1 MVGRAGL
8 ERAPWPRRFNLGRI
22 WDDVEV
28 MRFVASLGIAGA
40 LLLAACSAENQAIR
54 PEAQTVPAP
63 ATTASVSVPPTSDG
77 VTTSTSASQDKLRGT
92 FEPRSNA
99 SEPEDLPQFLVALRE
114 GGAVVEIETK
124 TGREVRVLIPAPTVL
139 AAEDEL
145 DGNSI
150 GAVWWHRESGRMV
163 VEDGPEPASGNI
175 WHLPIDANFEL
186 ARTLSFNDIQGFR
199 YGGGWQAEI
208 SPNGDYVLHTGYFA
222 SILRNGVPDNSSIDV
237 SRPGDAGS
245 SFYFM
250 PTWLRD
256 RNGVAFVVETF
267 ADEPEVVELDVVD
280 LDSRGEVVDRRSL
293 PLEHRVAGLAVRSD
307 GAILIL
313 ADEGDQRRLDGS
325 EVTVIDPDSFE
336 TIAEFELEP
345 GSGSMGYDPT
355 GTFLLYVDGNGGIR
369 WQGRG
374 QSALIASGFTH
385 ADW

>member
-1 MVGRAGL
+1 MRD
-8 ERAPWPRRFNLGRI
+8 RFSDALNPSRT
-22 WDDVEV
+22 WDDERI
-28 MRFVASLGIAGA
+28 MHSLASLGVAGA
-40 LLLAACSAENQAIR
+40 LLLSACAAEDQAIR
-54 PEAQTVPAP
+54 PNVQTVPDPETSALDLAP
-63 ATTASVSVPPTSDG
+63 STSGG
-77 VTTSTSASQDKLRGT
+77 VTTTGSPTAASVDNPLGT
-92 FEPRSNA
+92 FEPRSTA
-99 SEPEDLPQFLVALRE
+99 AEAEGLPRFLVAVRE
-114 GGAVVEIETK
+114 DGAVVEIATQ
-124 TGREVRVLIPAPTVL
+124 TGRETLVLIPAPVFTD
-139 AAEDEL
+139 AEDEATS
-145 DGNSI
+145 NSI

-175 WHLPIDANFEL
+175 WHLPIDADFEL
-186 ARTLSFNDIQGFR
+186 ARTLSFNDTEGFR

-222 SILRNGVPDNSSIDV
+222 SILRNGVPENSSIDV

-245 SFYFM
+245 SFYFT

-267 ADEPEVVELDVVD
+267 VDEPEVVELDVVE
-280 LDSRGEVVDRRSL
+280 LDSRGAVVERRSL

-313 ADEGDQRRLDGS
+313 ADDGDQGRLGGND
-325 EVTVIDPDSFE
+325 VTVVDPDTFE

-355 GTFLLYVDGNGGIR
+355 GTYLLYVDGNGSIR

-374 QSALIASGFTH
+374 QSGLIASGFTH